1 MKRGGA
7 QRRGVFLDAWQSTE
21 MSDLAQ
27 LIAQL
32 GSQARTAARVLA
44 TTPAARIDAALVA
57 MAQELL
63 AAQAEILAAN
73 ATDVAAAQAN
83 GQAAA
88 LLDRLTLNPE
98 RLAKCAD
105 GLREIAALPHPV
117 GEILREWTQPNGL
130 KFAKIRVPIG
140 VIGFIYESRPNVTVD
155 AAGLCLKSGNAV
167 ILRGGS
173 EALRSNTAIAAALT
187 RGLAHAGLPAA
198 AVQLVPV
205 ADRDAVRLLGE
216 AVGVIDLLIPRG
228 GRGLI
233 ETVVKTARI
242 PVIKHYDG
250 ICALYVDQA
259 ADLAMAVDLAVNG
272 KVSRPGVCN
281 AIETLLV
288 HRAVA
293 DKFLPRIAEALLKAG
308 VQLRVDDASRAALGS
323 LNPHPS
329 SLIQSAVPADYR
341 TEFLDLILA
350 VKVVDDVAAAIAHIE
365 ANGSHHTD
373 TIVTADAATAEQFLA
388 GVDSAVVLWN
398 ASTRFNDGHEFGF
411 GAEIGISTDKLHAR
425 GPMGLEEL
433 TSYKYVVRGTGQ
445 VRG

>member
-1 MKRGGA
+1 MEA
-7 QRRGVFLDAWQSTE
+7 PASI
-21 MSDLAQ
+21 
-27 LIAQL
+27 IARL
-32 GSQARTAARVLA
+32 GQQARTAARTLA
-44 TTPAARIDAALVA
+44 GTAPARIDAALEA
-57 MAQELL
+57 MAEELL
-63 AAQAEILAAN
+63 SAQAGILTAN
-73 ATDVAAAQAN
+73 AADVAAAQAG
-83 GQAAA
+83 GQTAA
-88 LLDRLTLNPE
+88 LIDRLTLTPE
-98 RLAKCAD
+98 RLAKCAE
-105 GLREIAALPHPV
+105 GLRAVAQLPHPL
-117 GEILREWTQPNGL
+117 GEVLREWTQPNGL
-130 KFAKIRVPIG
+130 KFAKVRVPLG

-173 EALRSNTAIAAALT
+173 EALRSNITIEAALR
-187 RGLAHAGLPAA
+187 RGLAAAGLPAT
-198 AVQLVPV
+198 AVQLVPFT
-205 ADRDAVRLLGE
+205 DRDAVRLLGE

-233 ETVVKTARI
+233 ETVVQNARV

-250 ICALYVDQA
+250 ICALYVDRA
-259 ADLAMAVDLAVNG
+259 ADLVMAEKIAVNA
-272 KVSRPGVCN
+272 KCSRPGVCN

-293 DKFLPRIAEALLKAG
+293 ATFLPKAGAVLLQAG
-308 VQLRVDDASRAALGS
+308 VQLRVDDASRQALGHLGTSYLS
-323 LNPHPS
+323 LVT
-329 SLIQSAVPADYR
+329 SASEADFR

-350 VKVVDDVAAAIAHIE
+350 VKVVDDCAAAIEHITAH
-365 ANGSHHTD
+365 GSHHTD

-425 GPMGLEEL
+425 GPMGLAEL

>member
-1 MKRGGA
+1 MEA
-7 QRRGVFLDAWQSTE
+7 
-21 MSDLAQ
+21 LAAI
-27 LIAQL
+27 IARMGQ
-32 GSQARTAARVLA
+32 QARAAARTLA
-44 TTPAARIDAALVA
+44 VTPAVRIDAALEA
-57 MAQELL
+57 MAKELL
-63 AAQAEILAAN
+63 AAQVEILSAN
-73 ATDVAAAQAN
+73 AVDVAATKTA
-83 GQAAA
+83 GLTAA
-88 LLDRLTLNPE
+88 LLDRLTLDSQ
-98 RLAKCAD
+98 RLAACAD
-105 GLREIAALPHPV
+105 GLRKVASLPHPV
-117 GEILREWTQPNGL
+117 GQVLREWTQPNGL
-130 KFAKIRVPIG
+130 KFAKVRVPLG

-173 EALRSNTAIAAALT
+173 DALRSNVAIEAALS
-187 RGLAHAGLPAA
+187 RGLVSAGLPAH

-205 ADRDAVRLLGE
+205 TDRDTVRLLGE
-216 AVGVIDLLIPRG
+216 AVGAIDLLIPRG

-233 ETVVKTARI
+233 ETVVKTARV

-259 ADLAMAVDLAVNG
+259 ADLVMAGKLAVNG
-272 KVSRPGVCN
+272 KCSRPGVCN

-288 HRAVA
+288 HRDIAT
-293 DKFLPRIAEALLKAG
+293 KFLPVAGRTLLEAG
-308 VQLRVDDASRAALGS
+308 VQLRVDEATRAALGD
-323 LNPHPS
+323 LGTRHS
-329 SLIQSAVPADYR
+329 SLVTSAAPADYR

-350 VKVVDDVAAAIAHIE
+350 VKIVDDCAAAIEHIE
-365 ANGSHHTD
+365 THGSHHTD

-388 GVDSAVVLWN
+388 SVDSAVVLWN

-445 VRG
+445 VR

>member
-1 MKRGGA
+1 
-7 QRRGVFLDAWQSTE
+7 
-21 MSDLAQ
+21 MSDLPS
-27 LIAQL
+27 LIADM
-32 GSQARTAARVLA
+32 GTQARAAARVLA
-44 TTPAARIDAALVA
+44 TTPAVRIDAGLEA
-57 MAQELL
+57 MAKELL
-63 AAQAEILAAN
+63 STQTQILDAN
-73 ATDVAAAQAN
+73 AADVAAAKAN
-83 GQAAA
+83 GQTTA
-88 LLDRLTLNPE
+88 LVDRLTLDAK
-98 RLAKCAD
+98 RLAACAE
-105 GLREIAALPHPV
+105 GLRQVARLPHPV
-117 GEILREWTQPNGL
+117 GQVLREWTQPNGL
-130 KFAKIRVPIG
+130 KFAKIRVPLG

-173 EALRSNTAIAAALT
+173 EALRSNTTIAAALS
-187 RGLAHAGLPAA
+187 RGLTSAGLPAA

-205 ADRDAVRLLGE
+205 ADRDTVRLLGE
-216 AVGVIDLLIPRG
+216 SVGVIDLLIPRG

-250 ICALYVDQA
+250 ICSLYVDQA
-259 ADLAMAVDLAVNG
+259 ADLAMAVKLALNG
-272 KVSRPGVCN
+272 KASRPGVCN

-293 DKFLPRIAEALLKAG
+293 GPFLQKAGEALLKAG
-308 VQLRVDDASRAALGS
+308 VQLRVDDASRVALGS
-323 LNPHPS
+323 LSSQHS
-329 SLIQSAVPADYR
+329 SLIQAAVEADFR

-350 VKVVDDVAAAIAHIE
+350 VKVVDDVAAAIEHIE
-365 ANGSHHTD
+365 THGSHHTD

-445 VRG
+445 VRI

>member
-1 MKRGGA
+1 MA
-7 QRRGVFLDAWQSTE
+7 
-21 MSDLAQ
+21 DLAQ
-27 LIAQL
+27 LIARL
-32 GSQARTAARVLA
+32 GQQARAAARTLA
-44 TTPAARIDAALVA
+44 GTTPARIDAALEA
-57 MAQELL
+57 MARELL
-63 AAQAEILAAN
+63 SAQAEILTAN
-73 ATDVAAAQAN
+73 AADVAAARKA
-83 GQAAA
+83 GQTAV
-88 LLDRLTLNPE
+88 LIDRLTLTPE
-98 RLAKCAD
+98 RLAKCAA
-105 GLREIAALPHPV
+105 GLRAVAKLPHPL
-117 GEILREWTQPNGL
+117 GEVLREWTQPNGL
-130 KFAKIRVPIG
+130 RFAKVRVPLG

-173 EALRSNTAIAAALT
+173 EALRSNTAIAAALA
-187 RGLAHAGLPAA
+187 RGLAAAGLPAA

-233 ETVVKTARI
+233 ETVVQTARI

-250 ICALYVDQA
+250 ICALYVDRA
-259 ADLAMAVDLAVNG
+259 ADIVMAEKIAVNA
-272 KVSRPGVCN
+272 KCSRPGVCN

-288 HRAVA
+288 HRDIAA
-293 DKFLPRIAEALLKAG
+293 KFLPKAGAALLQAD
-308 VQLRVDDASRAALGS
+308 VRLRVDDASRQALGHLGTSYLS
-323 LNPHPS
+323 LVT
-329 SLIQSAVPADYR
+329 SASEVDFR
-341 TEFLDLILA
+341 TEFLDLVLA
-350 VKVVDDVAAAIAHIE
+350 VKVVDDCAAAIEHITAH
-365 ANGSHHTD
+365 GSHHTD

-425 GPMGLEEL
+425 GPMGLAEL
-433 TSYKYVVRGTGQ
+433 TSYKYVVRGSGQ

>member
-1 MKRGGA
+1 MEA
-7 QRRGVFLDAWQSTE
+7 
-21 MSDLAQ
+21 LAAI
-27 LIAQL
+27 IARMGQ
-32 GSQARTAARVLA
+32 QARAAARTLA
-44 TTPAARIDAALVA
+44 VTPAVRIDAALEA
-57 MAQELL
+57 MAKELL
-63 AAQAEILAAN
+63 AAQVEILSAN
-73 ATDVAAAQAN
+73 AVDVAAARTA
-83 GQAAA
+83 GLTAA
-88 LLDRLTLNPE
+88 LLDRLTLDSQ
-98 RLAKCAD
+98 RLAACAD
-105 GLREIAALPHPV
+105 GLRKVASLPHPV
-117 GEILREWTQPNGL
+117 GQVLREWTQPNGL
-130 KFAKIRVPIG
+130 KFAKVRVPLG

-173 EALRSNTAIAAALT
+173 DALRSNVAIEAALS
-187 RGLAHAGLPAA
+187 RGLVSAGLPAH

-205 ADRDAVRLLGE
+205 TDRDTVRLLGE

-233 ETVVKTARI
+233 ETVVKTARV

-259 ADLAMAVDLAVNG
+259 ADLVMAGKLAVNG
-272 KVSRPGVCN
+272 KCSRPGVCN

-288 HRAVA
+288 HRDIAT
-293 DKFLPRIAEALLKAG
+293 KFLPVAGRTLLEAG
-308 VQLRVDDASRAALGS
+308 VQLRVDEATRAALGD
-323 LNPHPS
+323 LGTRHS
-329 SLIQSAVPADYR
+329 SLVTSAAPADYR

-350 VKVVDDVAAAIAHIE
+350 VKIVDDCAAAIEHIE
-365 ANGSHHTD
+365 THGSHHTD

-445 VRG
+445 VR

>member
-1 MKRGGA
+1 MA
-7 QRRGVFLDAWQSTE
+7 
-21 MSDLAQ
+21 DLAQ
-27 LIAQL
+27 LIARMGQ
-32 GSQARTAARVLA
+32 QARAAARQLA
-44 TTPAARIDAALVA
+44 VTPPARIDAALEA
-57 MAQELL
+57 MAKELL
-63 AAQAEILAAN
+63 AAQTDILNAN
-73 ATDVAAAQAN
+73 AVDVAAARTA
-83 GQAAA
+83 GLTAA
-88 LLDRLTLNPE
+88 LLDRLTLDPQ
-98 RLAKCAD
+98 RLAAGAD
-105 GLREIAALPHPV
+105 GLRKVASLPHPV
-117 GEILREWTQPNGL
+117 GQVLREWTQPNGL
-130 KFAKIRVPIG
+130 KFAKIRVPLG

-173 EALRSNTAIAAALT
+173 DALRSNVAIEAALS
-187 RGLAHAGLPAA
+187 RGLVSAGLPAH

-205 ADRDAVRLLGE
+205 TDRDTVRLLGE

-233 ETVVKTARI
+233 ETVVKTARV

-259 ADLAMAVDLAVNG
+259 ADLVMAGKLAVNG
-272 KVSRPGVCN
+272 KCSRPGVCN

-288 HRAVA
+288 HRDIA
-293 DKFLPRIAEALLKAG
+293 DKFLQSAGRTLLEAG
-308 VQLRVDDASRAALGS
+308 VQLRVDDAARAALGS
-323 LNPHPS
+323 LNSQHS
-329 SLIQSAVPADYR
+329 TLIQSAQPADYR

-350 VKVVDDVAAAIAHIE
+350 VKVVEDCAAAIEHIE
-365 ANGSHHTD
+365 THGSHHTD

-411 GAEIGISTDKLHAR
+411 GAEIGISTDKIHAR

-433 TSYKYVVRGTGQ
+433 TSYKYVVRGSGQ
-445 VRG
+445 TRG

>member
-1 MKRGGA
+1 MA
-7 QRRGVFLDAWQSTE
+7 
-21 MSDLAQ
+21 DLAQ
-27 LIAQL
+27 LIAQM
-32 GSQARTAARVLA
+32 GPQARAAARTLA
-44 TTPAARIDAALVA
+44 GAPPAQIDAALEA
-57 MAQELL
+57 MAKELL
-63 AAQAEILAAN
+63 AAQMDILNAN
-73 ATDVAAAQAN
+73 AGDVAAAKAA
-83 GQAAA
+83 GQTAA
-88 LLDRLTLNPE
+88 LVDRLTLTPE
-98 RLAKCAD
+98 RVAACAE
-105 GLREIAALPHPV
+105 GLRKVASLPHPAGQV
-117 GEILREWTQPNGL
+117 LREWTQPNGL
-130 KFAKIRVPIG
+130 KFAKVRVPLG

-173 EALRSNTAIAAALT
+173 EALRTNTAIARALA
-187 RGLAHAGLPAA
+187 RGLTGAGLPAA

-205 ADRDAVRLLGE
+205 ADRDTVRLLSE

-233 ETVVKTARI
+233 ESVVQFARV

-250 ICALYVDQA
+250 ICALYVDTA
-259 ADLAMAVDLAVNG
+259 ADLVMAEKIAVNA
-272 KVSRPGVCN
+272 KCARPGVCN

-288 HRAVA
+288 HRDVA
-293 DKFLPRIAEALLKAG
+293 EKFLREAGRMLTDRGVKLRAEPRALAVLKKAG
-308 VQLRVDDASRAALGS
+308 LPATAASNDDF
-323 LNPHPS
+323 
-329 SLIQSAVPADYR
+329 R

-350 VKVVDDVAAAIAHIE
+350 VKIVDDCAGAIAHIT

-373 TIVTADAATAEQFLA
+373 TIVTGDTATAEQFLA

-445 VRG
+445 VRS